1 MWTQTSTP
9 ELLPGHRHG
18 HPRVDEPLA
27 ESGSAVGPLLRVVPR
42 LLDTRRLEQVLGQ
55 HQVLTVAEDLVG
67 EHLAVVAGRV
77 GRHLEPREAPA
88 DQSTDGGVTAPENL
102 EHVVVPHRR
111 GDGVVV
117 LAADLLEDVVGP
129 AALLGLLQDVA
140 GLLVDGVARRAEV
153 GLDGVARLHRHAGVP
168 RRHRDGGGEGDHVG
182 VVAEA
187 GAAGLVGVD
196 DVLDTQLLE
205 EPLGGRLDAR
215 VLGRDQAAPEEL
227 HAAGDGGDVRCG
239 GWHALITLGEQK
251 RAWQLNGPKVT
262 RQSGYFFSGLP
273 GVRRTDDLHP
283 RSFRRRACWSCRHMR
298 DPIRAIHTP
307 ATASPPAIPGPPRTS
322 QAMPPT
328 AAAPPIAATQA

>member
-1 MWTQTSTP
+1 MEAVELDVAVGTHVDADVDALLGEAP
-9 ELLPGHRHG
+9 ELLPGHRHR

-42 LLDTRRLEQVLGQ
+42 LLDTRRLEEVLGQ

-88 DQSTDGGVTAPENL
+88 DQPTDGGVTAPENL

-187 GAAGLVGVD
+187 GAAGLVRVD
-196 DVLDTQLLE
+196 DVLDIQLLE
-205 EPLGGRLDAR
+205 EPLGGGFDAR

-227 HAAGDGGDVRCG
+227 NPAGDGGDVRCG
-239 GWHALITLGEQK
+239 GRHGLITLGEQK
-251 RAWQLNGPKVT
+251 RARQL
-262 RQSGYFFSGLP
+262 
-273 GVRRTDDLHP
+273 
-283 RSFRRRACWSCRHMR
+283 
-298 DPIRAIHTP
+298 
-307 ATASPPAIPGPPRTS
+307 
-322 QAMPPT
+322 
-328 AAAPPIAATQA
+328 